1 MKVLKEV
8 KVSKVE
14 LDNGTIFEVGNDFG
28 DGVIR
33 GIEVGND
40 FEKEI
45 EGWEFEDEDEN
56 EVSYKDVL
64 CMLQIEDRGEGWG
77 IYISKDGRDL
87 MEL

>member
-1 MKVLKEV
+1 MKVLEEV
-8 KVSKVE
+8 IVKKVE
-14 LDNGTIFEVGNDFG
+14 LDNGTIFEVGNYYG
-28 DGVIR
+28 DGLIT
-33 GIEVGND
+33 GIEIGND

>member
-8 KVSKVE
+8 IVNKVE
-14 LDNGTIFEVGNDFG
+14 LDNGTIFEVGG
-28 DGVIR
+28 YYGGGYIR
-33 GIEVGND
+33 KIEIGND

>member
-1 MKVLKEV
+1 MKVLEEV
-8 KVSKVE
+8 IVKKVE
-14 LDNGTIFEVGNDFG
+14 LDNGTIFEVGNYYG
-28 DGVIR
+28 DGLIT
-33 GIEVGND
+33 GIEIGND

-45 EGWEFEDEDEN
+45 EGWEFEDEDGN

-64 CMLQIEDRGEGWG
+64 CLLQIEDRGEGWG

>member
-1 MKVLKEV
+1 MKVLEEV
-8 KVSKVE
+8 IVKKVE
-14 LDNGTIFEVGNDFG
+14 LDNGTIFEVGNYYG
-28 DGVIR
+28 DGLIT
-33 GIEVGND
+33 GIEIGND

-64 CMLQIEDRGEGWG
+64 CLLQIEDRGEGWG